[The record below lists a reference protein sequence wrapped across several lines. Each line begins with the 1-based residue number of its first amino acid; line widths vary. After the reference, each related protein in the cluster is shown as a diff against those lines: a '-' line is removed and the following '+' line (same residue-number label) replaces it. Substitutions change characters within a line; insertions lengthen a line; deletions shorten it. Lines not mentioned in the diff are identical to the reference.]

1 MARKRSDSVQGRCGY
16 VGALPSFLNNNVE
29 SWVPYMSEGAPS
41 FWLASIW
48 SSRHCSLLSPVILQ
62 PNDRDQPWATAWSLS
77 ISCSYFLCSAP
88 DPCPNSSL
96 WFSLAVSGD
105 THWPWPPPVQF
116 PSICACSGLPG
127 CAYLAWPC
135 FSLCDS
141 SIPYSLISG
150 AEPNVHILDKWHVW
164 WENSYEL
171 KSIEIFKTTCQIH
184 WYLLLIFIYWRG
196 MIDDRSS
203 RICS

>member
-1 MARKRSDSVQGRCGY
+1 
-16 VGALPSFLNNNVE
+16 
-29 SWVPYMSEGAPS
+29 MSEGAPS

-62 PNDRDQPWATAWSLS
+62 PNDRDKPWATAWSLS

-135 FSLCDS
+135 FFTLWFLHPLFIDIRSWTKC
-141 SIPYSLISG
+141 P
-150 AEPNVHILDKWHVW
+150 HIRQMTCLVGKQLWTKKYRD
-164 WENSYEL
+164 
-171 KSIEIFKTTCQIH
+171 FKTTCQIH